1 MTTEQCFVIPEAEPA
16 VAAAPAEPSAP
27 PTSTSA
33 LPDRNTL
40 IAFGFFV
47 LLAGGASVAIRI
59 TYAELPPFWSAAAR
73 FFLAGLVFW
82 LIMLIRKIPLPRGRA
97 LLGAA
102 LFGTLTV
109 GVSFTLV
116 AWGLVATPASLYQV
130 LMAMVPLLTIFF
142 AFLHGLEKIRWQGI
156 LGALL
161 AVAGIAVVVGGSDTS
176 SVSIPHILA
185 IILAAASMAE
195 GGVIAKK
202 FPRSHPVATNAVAV
216 SIGALILGTV
226 SLITGEQWVIP
237 VLATTWIAFIY
248 VLVFVTIFAFLLY
261 LYVLGR
267 WTASGTSYGFVLIPL
282 VTVILATN
290 LAGEQITFSYVIGA
304 VLVLSGVIFGALL
317 PSKPPKAG
325 LAADTAGAD

>member
-1 MTTEQCFVIPEAEPA
+1 MTTEQCFVIPETEAAEA
-16 VAAAPAEPSAP
+16 VAPAEPSP
-27 PTSTSA
+27 STTSTSA

-59 TYAELPPFWSAAAR
+59 TYEELPPFWSAAAR

-142 AFLHGLEKIRWQGI
+142 ASLHGLEKIRWQGI

>member
-1 MTTEQCFVIPEAEPA
+1 MTTEQCFVIPETEADVA
-16 VAAAPAEPSAP
+16 VVPTEPSAP

-33 LPDRNTL
+33 LPDRTTL

-47 LLAGGASVAIRI
+47 LLAGGASVAVRI

-82 LIMLIRKIPLPRGRA
+82 LIMLIRKIPVPRGRA

-102 LFGTLTV
+102 LFGILTV

-130 LMAMVPLLTIFF
+130 LMALVPLLTIFF

-226 SLITGEQWVIP
+226 SLITGEQFVIP
-237 VLATTWIAFIY
+237 VLASTWIAFIY
-248 VLVFVTIFAFLLY
+248 VLVLVTIVAFLLY

-267 WTASGTSYGFVLIPL
+267 WTASGTSYGFVLFPL

>member
-142 AFLHGLEKIRWQGI
+142 ASLHGLEKIRWQGI

>member
-16 VAAAPAEPSAP
+16 VASAPAEPSAP

>member
-1 MTTEQCFVIPEAEPA
+1 
-16 VAAAPAEPSAP
+16 
-27 PTSTSA
+27 
-33 LPDRNTL
+33 
-40 IAFGFFV
+40 
-47 LLAGGASVAIRI
+47 
-59 TYAELPPFWSAAAR
+59 
-73 FFLAGLVFW
+73 
-82 LIMLIRKIPLPRGRA
+82 MLIRKIPLPRGRA

-142 AFLHGLEKIRWQGI
+142 ASLHGLEKIRWQGI

-161 AVAGIAVVVGGSDTS
+161 AVAGIAVVVGSSDTS

-304 VLVLSGVIFGALL
+304 ILVLSGVIFGALL

>member
-16 VAAAPAEPSAP
+16 VAAAPAEPSAL

-33 LPDRNTL
+33 LPDRTTL

-47 LLAGGASVAIRI
+47 LLAGGASVAVRI

-82 LIMLIRKIPLPRGRA
+82 LIMLIRKIPVPRGRA

-102 LFGTLTV
+102 LFGILTV

-130 LMAMVPLLTIFF
+130 IMALVPLLTIFF

-202 FPRSHPVATNAVAV
+202 FPRSHPVATNAIAV
-216 SIGALILGTV
+216 SIGALILFVV
-226 SLITGEQWVIP
+226 SLITGEQFVIP

-282 VTVILATN
+282 VTVVLATN
-290 LAGEQITFSYVIGA
+290 LAGESITFSYVIGA

-325 LAADTAGAD
+325 LAADSAGAD

>member
-1 MTTEQCFVIPEAEPA
+1 
-16 VAAAPAEPSAP
+16 
-27 PTSTSA
+27 

-142 AFLHGLEKIRWQGI
+142 ASLHGLEKIRWQGI

-304 VLVLSGVIFGALL
+304 ILVLSGVIFGALL

>member
-1 MTTEQCFVIPEAEPA
+1 
-16 VAAAPAEPSAP
+16 
-27 PTSTSA
+27 

-142 AFLHGLEKIRWQGI
+142 ASLHGLEKIRWQGI

-176 SVSIPHILA
+176 SVSNPHILA

-304 VLVLSGVIFGALL
+304 ILVLSGVIFGTLL